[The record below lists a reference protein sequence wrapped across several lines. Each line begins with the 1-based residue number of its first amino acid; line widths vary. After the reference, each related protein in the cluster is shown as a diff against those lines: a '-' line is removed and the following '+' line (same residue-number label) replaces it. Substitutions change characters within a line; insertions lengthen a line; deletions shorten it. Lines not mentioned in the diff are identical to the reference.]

1 MIEAALDAGLGWA
14 GPNMAVAGTL
24 VAASFATS
32 FLTAAFGIGGGGVLL
47 AVLASLLPP
56 AALIPVHGLVQLGS
70 NAGRAAIMFRH
81 RDQGVLLAF
90 TAGALVGV
98 ALGGSVVVRL
108 PPDILRIGVGLFI
121 LWSVLAVPPA
131 FMRRS
136 AAIAGAFSSFLTMF
150 FGGTG
155 PFVAAY
161 VKTMG
166 FDRLTHVATHA
177 LLMTV
182 QHLLKTIAFG
192 FLGFAF
198 GQWLPLIG
206 AMIASGFL
214 GTVAG
219 RQVLARIDEKRFKL
233 VLNAILIVLALRLIW
248 AGGQGVIL
256 G

>member
-1 MIEAALDAGLGWA
+1 
-14 GPNMAVAGTL
+14 
-24 VAASFATS
+24 
-32 FLTAAFGIGGGGVLL
+32 
-47 AVLASLLPP
+47 
-56 AALIPVHGLVQLGS
+56 VHGLVQFGS

-81 RDQGVLLAF
+81 RDRGVLAPFAAGSLA
-90 TAGALVGV
+90 GV
-98 ALGGSVVVRL
+98 ALGGSVVVQL
-108 PPDILRIGVGLFI
+108 PPDLLRIGVGLFI
-121 LWSVLAVPPA
+121 LWSVRAAPPA

-136 AAIAGAFSSFLTMF
+136 AAIAGGFSSFLTMF

-166 FDRLTHVATHA
+166 FARLTHVATHA

-182 QHLLKTIAFG
+182 QHLLKTVAFG

-198 GQWLPLIG
+198 GQWLPLIA

-219 RQVLARIDEKRFKL
+219 RQVLTRIDEKRFQL

-248 AGGQGVIL
+248 AGGQGVIQ

>member
-1 MIEAALDAGLGWA
+1 MIESALHAGLGWI
-14 GPNMAVAGTL
+14 VAGGL

-32 FLTAAFGIGGGGVLL
+32 FITAAFGIGGGGVLL
-47 AVLASLLPP
+47 AILASLVPP

-70 NAGRAAIMFRH
+70 NAGRAAIMFRDCD
-81 RDQGVLLAF
+81 RGVLLPF
-90 TAGALVGV
+90 IAGSLIGV
-98 ALGGSVVVRL
+98 ALGGSVVVQL

-121 LWSVLAVPPA
+121 LWSVLATPPA

-136 AAIAGAFSSFLTMF
+136 AAIAGGFSSFLTMF

-166 FDRLTHVATHA
+166 FARMTHVATHA

-182 QHLLKTIAFG
+182 QHLLKTVAFG

-198 GQWLPLIG
+198 GQWLPLIA

-219 RQVLARIDEKRFKL
+219 KHVLARIDEKRFKL
-233 VLNAILIVLALRLIW
+233 VLNAILILLALRLIW
-248 AGGQGVIL
+248 AGVQGAL
-256 G
+256 LR

>member
-1 MIEAALDAGLGWA
+1 MIEGALHAGLGWT
-14 GPNMAVAGTL
+14 VAGTL
-24 VAASFATS
+24 VGTSFATS
-32 FLTAAFGIGGGGVLL
+32 FITAAFGIGGGGVLL
-47 AVLASLLPP
+47 AILASLVPP

-70 NAGRAAIMFRH
+70 NAGRAAVMFRH
-81 RDQGVLLAF
+81 RDQGVLLPFAVGAV
-90 TAGALVGV
+90 AGVV
-98 ALGGSVVVRL
+98 LGGSVVVQL

-121 LWSVLAVPPA
+121 LWSVLATPPA

-136 AAIAGAFSSFLTMF
+136 AVIAGGFSSFLTMF

-166 FDRLTHVATHA
+166 FSRMTHVATHA

-182 QHLLKTIAFG
+182 QHLLKTVAFG

-198 GQWLPLIG
+198 SIWLPLIA

-214 GTVAG
+214 GTLVG
-219 RQVLARIDEKRFKL
+219 KQVLARIDEKRFKF
-233 VLNAILIVLALRLIW
+233 VLNAILIILALRLIW
-248 AGGQGVIL
+248 AGGQGVVY

>member
-1 MIEAALDAGLGWA
+1 
-14 GPNMAVAGTL
+14 
-24 VAASFATS
+24 
-32 FLTAAFGIGGGGVLL
+32 
-47 AVLASLLPP
+47 
-56 AALIPVHGLVQLGS
+56 
-70 NAGRAAIMFRH
+70 MFRH

-121 LWSVLAVPPA
+121 LWSVLAAPPA

-136 AAIAGAFSSFLTMF
+136 AVIAGAFSSFLTMF

-182 QHLLKTIAFG
+182 QHLLKTVAFG

-198 GQWLPLIG
+198 SQWLPLIG

-256 G
+256 R